1 MNKFKEHSDLLAL
14 LLIII
19 AFVIYKF
26 PLLNIPYYW
35 DEAWS
40 YKPAIEEM
48 VKNSSTLLPNAT
60 SSEIYKGHPLFFY
73 FITSLWLKLFGN
85 TIFVSKTFALLVS
98 ILLLITSFFT
108 SKTLSNNKLAPI
120 FTVLLLIVQS
130 IFIAQSTL
138 VLPEMLLAL
147 LSLLTLLF
155 YFKKKQIAYI
165 IFGSLVLLTKETG
178 IVLFVSI
185 FISNILFNIS
195 SIKNN
200 FFKYIKDNYYLVI
213 PIIPMS
219 LFFVLQ
225 KLTTAWF
232 FYPEHINYIEFGNAF
247 YNKLESFSGLLFIYQ
262 GRNLVFFILIILSV
276 YLIFKKIKIEKH
288 KELVTLL
295 IFIVLYIIFSSIN
308 FFSPRYILSLIPV
321 FTIIAIT
328 IINISLVN
336 KILRYSIIAIIII
349 SPLYYSLTHNADF
362 DHTIG
367 YENVVDVQ
375 KQMIDYCEQKNYY
388 DKNISTGFLLSVN
401 MTDSIM
407 GYLSSCKK
415 FNKLQTQIN
424 DSTEFVIIST
434 NNQIESINNYI
445 KTNNCQQIISFEKK
459 QAWCRLFLINRSS
472 KN

>member
-1 MNKFKEHSDLLAL
+1 MNKFKEHSDLLVL
-14 LLIII
+14 VLIII

-48 VKNSSTLLPNAT
+48 VKNTSTLLPNPINSAT
-60 SSEIYKGHPLFFY
+60 YKGHPLFFY

-85 TIFVSKTFALLVS
+85 TIFVSKTFALFVS
-98 ILLLITSFFT
+98 ILLLVTSFFT
-108 SKTLSNNKLAPI
+108 TKTLSNNKLTPI

-155 YFKKKQIAYI
+155 YFKKKQIPYI
-165 IFGSLVLLTKETG
+165 IFGSFVLLTKETG

-185 FISNILFNIS
+185 FISNILFNLS

-200 FFKYIKDNYYLVI
+200 FLKYIKNNYYLII
-213 PIIPMS
+213 PIIPTI

-225 KLTTAWF
+225 KLITGWF
-232 FYPEHINYIEFGNAF
+232 FYPEHINYIEFGSAF
-247 YNKLESFSGLLFIYQ
+247 YNKLESFLGLLFIYQ

-276 YLIFKKIKIEKH
+276 YLMLKKIKIEKY
-288 KELVTLL
+288 KELITLL
-295 IFIVLYIIFSSIN
+295 IFIVLYILFSSIN

-328 IINISLVN
+328 IIDISVTN
-336 KILRYSIIAIIII
+336 KILQYSIIAIIII

-375 KQMIDYCEQKNYY
+375 KQMIDYCEQKKYY
-388 DKNISTGFLLSVN
+388 KKNISTGFLLSVN

-415 FNKLQTQIN
+415 FNNLQTQIN
-424 DSTEFVIIST
+424 DSTEFVILST

-459 QAWCRLFLINRSS
+459 QAWCRLFLIKS
-472 KN
+472 KNR